1 MTDPSSKV
9 GMNKTPT
16 TACIVVGAPPNKGA
30 VKAIM
35 FGSTIRS
42 ENKKKPQEHRHAQL
56 LSAYAVKSLP
66 EVQGGVFQ
74 KFGHCAETYPCIWNI
89 KP

>member
-1 MTDPSSKV
+1 
-9 GMNKTPT
+9 MNKTPT
-16 TACIVVGAPPNKGA
+16 TACIVVGAPPNKGG

-42 ENKKKPQEHRHAQL
+42 NNNKRLQDHRHAQL
-56 LSAYAVKSLP
+56 LSAYVVPSLEVK
-66 EVQGGVFQ
+66 EGIIQ
-74 KFGHCAETYPCIWNI
+74 KFGHCAETYPYIWNI